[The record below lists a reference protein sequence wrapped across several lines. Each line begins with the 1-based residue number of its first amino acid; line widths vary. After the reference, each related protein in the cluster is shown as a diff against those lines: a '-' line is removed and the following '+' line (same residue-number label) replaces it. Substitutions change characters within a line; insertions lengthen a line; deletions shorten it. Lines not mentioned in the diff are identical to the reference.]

1 MTNRITDKINS
12 IRSKLLCA
20 FGLVVSTTCL
30 ATIISFWAFDR
41 ISSSLAEIT
50 QVSVPSMSNS
60 MELTQIGVEL
70 NSTVSALSLAD
81 SQSERSSQADKLYGF
96 VQQMQSLLSD
106 EQSLNDGTSSGSLD
120 ENLINQTGARI
131 NELSALVENRLIAKE
146 ATLLLVDE
154 IDNAN
159 AGLDTALLKVI
170 EKASNDFAGL
180 SKEFFDEN
188 YEMVNALVNDH
199 FSSAFSALLMELDV
213 VSLVTLLKD
222 IQTGRSDQAMDE
234 LLETA
239 SEKSENIMSLKD
251 NLNLEYLDN
260 PDKLIQDID
269 YLNTLTQ
276 NTVALT
282 TESSVPESGLLFD
295 ANLVDELQGS
305 LTPMLSEVA
314 DSSSFLASLNGEEL
328 QLNATEVL
336 PALVDENVKK
346 LVNILELRS
355 DLNSM
360 VGLLRQVPLISITS
374 DLSEIQKQFENL
386 ETRIRIHNELAKVVD
401 GMPDVITYSNTLFR
415 IGNAENGILNSRARE
430 IDAQLQLRAAENTL
444 IGQQTAV
451 VNQLVANVQRSREQV
466 AASGSNVSILI
477 DDSKNM
483 LLITLAVSL
492 LFTALVYWLLV
503 SRHLLSRLLSTI
515 DALKSLAKGASKVNV
530 SVSGRD
536 ELAELAQTVE
546 VFSNKAQE
554 SDKLQAEQIAA
565 REREDQQQQLL
576 LAQQVEARE
585 AQEQQH
591 QKEQRQA
598 EMQQANAMELQ
609 DKVDR
614 LLVAVNAAADGDLK
628 QELNIPGDD
637 VAAQMGQALE
647 KLFSEL
653 RNGMTGI
660 GANAKRLTTASEGL
674 NTLSVDMGELSVSNS
689 ETSQEASELT
699 NDVGQN
705 VHSVAGATEQMSSS
719 IREIARNTSEAET
732 VANDAVLLVRD
743 TDKTMQKLSES
754 SVGIGSVIKVI
765 TSIAEQTNLLA
776 LNATIEAAR
785 AGEAG
790 KGFAVVANEVK
801 DLAKETAKATEQIE
815 LRIGEIQSDTSSAVG
830 AIHSIGDIIE
840 KISEIQSSITQAVGE
855 QASVTQ
861 DISKSV
867 AQTSASSEA
876 ITGLMETVT
885 SKADLH
891 RKSSEDVKIAAR
903 ELSEMSMQLEDLV
916 SRYGV

>member
-199 FSSAFSALLMELDV
+199 FSSAFSALRMELDV

-269 YLNTLTQ
+269 HLNTLTQ

-282 TESSVPESGLLFD
+282 TESSVSESGLLFD

-305 LTPMLSEVA
+305 LTSMLSEVA

-374 DLSEIQKQFENL
+374 DLSEIQKQFEYL
-386 ETRIRIHNELAKVVD
+386 EARIKIHNELAKVVD
-401 GMPDVITYSNTLFR
+401 GMPDVIRYSDTLFR

-430 IDAQLQLRAAENTL
+430 IDAQLQLRAAENIL
-444 IGQQTAV
+444 IGQQTEV

-483 LLITLAVSL
+483 LLITLAFSL

-585 AQEQQH
+585 AQEEQH
-591 QKEQRQA
+591 QKEQQQA

-674 NTLSVDMGELSVSNS
+674 NTLSVDMGELSISNS

-867 AQTSASSEA
+867 AQTSTSSEA